1 MSGASSEP
9 CQAGHSL
16 PLALVE
22 CPSHSPQLCYTL
34 SRLLLCPQASFLP
47 PTPTEKP
54 GFRHPQPQYTLPG
67 FIVREAEKPQVVPL
81 EAVPQMRVCGGGG
94 GERLGYNRRQACPQ
108 TTTTISY
115 RCELPSREA
124 CLSKAP
130 TTSLAGHV
138 KVWQALASGPPGG
151 RSKFFFSSYVAL
163 ISWDFC
169 FLTGSVTVKFKEDCA
184 FSTAPGAP

>member
-47 PTPTEKP
+47 PTPPEKP

-67 FIVREAEKPQVVPL
+67 FVVREAQKPQVVPL
-81 EAVPQMRVCGGGG
+81 EAVPQMRVCGT
-94 GERLGYNRRQACPQ
+94 GEGSAWAMSGDRRAPRPPPRYLTDVNFPAGKRACPRPPQ
-108 TTTTISY
+108 
-115 RCELPSREA
+115 PA
-124 CLSKAP
+124 
-130 TTSLAGHV
+130 
-138 KVWQALASGPPGG
+138 WQ
-151 RSKFFFSSYVAL
+151 VM
-163 ISWDFC
+163 
-169 FLTGSVTVKFKEDCA
+169 
-184 FSTAPGAP
+184 